1 MLKKTI
7 FQRKQVIASLVL
19 FFAASA
25 IFTFRD
31 YYTARKTV
39 LEQSQ
44 AHAERVAM
52 YLSSILVANEEENYF
67 TTYHLYEEHDNQIRD
82 ILESFG
88 VVNVKI
94 FDVTG
99 TILFSLEPDV
109 VGRIVHDNLG
119 LTSALSG
126 VSRSHVA
133 NLSYLFRIYGAHA
146 DFPMME
152 TYVPIR
158 NKPAGKIFGAYEIYQ
173 DYRPLGLYVRSET
186 VRSSVTHMLL
196 LVIFFLFIY
205 RFGRLA
211 SRLLEE
217 QHIAMIR
224 NLEGRVNDRTS
235 ELRLSES
242 RVKSLLERTEEM
254 YRKLKISD
262 EYKKNF
268 MSLIGHELRTPL
280 TVIEGY
286 LSLFAD
292 GTMKSGDE
300 HGKAALATSI
310 DEARN
315 LETTIENI
323 IELSQLDEGI
333 REVSLEKFDVR
344 SLLKDAVTNLED
356 EIEKVGTMV
365 SIDVDENIST
375 FTSDRMKVHQIIN
388 QLLSNAIKFSG
399 SNGNVLLSASDGT
412 EGIILAVGDEGIGI
426 PPEQLQN
433 IFDRFYQVDISSTR
447 SYEGSGLGLAIVK
460 EITDVLGGK
469 VWVESVEGSGSTF
482 FVEIPGLDK

>member
-1 MLKKTI
+1 MLKKNI
-7 FQRKQVIASLVL
+7 FQKKQVIASVVL

-25 IFTFRD
+25 LITFGD

-39 LEQSQ
+39 MEQAQ
-44 AHAERVAM
+44 THAERVASF
-52 YLSSILVANEEENYF
+52 LSSILVATDEENYF
-67 TTYHLYEEHDNQIRD
+67 TTYHLYEEHDHQIRD
-82 ILESFG
+82 ILRSFNI
-88 VVNVKI
+88 VNVKI
-94 FDVTG
+94 FDVSG
-99 TILFSLEPDV
+99 VILFSLESDV
-109 VGRIVHDNLG
+109 VGKMVMDNLS
-119 LTSALSG
+119 LESALGG

-133 NLSYLFRIYGAHA
+133 NLGYLFRIYGAQA

-152 TYVPIR
+152 TYVPIKS
-158 NKPAGKIFGAYEIYQ
+158 NPEGKILGAYEVYQ

-186 VRSSVTHMLL
+186 VRSSATHILL
-196 LVIFFLFIY
+196 LVIFSFFIY

-224 NLEGRVNDRTS
+224 NLEDRVNERTS

-242 RVKSLLERTEEM
+242 QVKSLLERTEEM

-286 LSLFAD
+286 LSLLAD
-292 GTMKSGDE
+292 GTMKSEDE
-300 HGKAALATSI
+300 HGKAALATSM
-310 DEARN
+310 DEAKN

-333 REVSLEKFDVR
+333 REVVTEEFDVQ
-344 SLLKDAVTNLED
+344 SLLEDAVMNLED
-356 EIEKVGTMV
+356 EVEKVGTMV
-365 SIDVDENIST
+365 SIDVEENIST

-412 EGIILAVGDEGIGI
+412 EGLILAVGDEGIGI

-482 FVEIPGLDK
+482 FVEIPGLE

>member
-1 MLKKTI
+1 MLKKNI
-7 FQRKQVIASLVL
+7 FQKKQVIASVVL

-25 IFTFRD
+25 IITFGD
-31 YYTARKTV
+31 YYTAQKTI

-82 ILESFG
+82 ILESFD

-119 LTSALSG
+119 LASALGG

-133 NLSYLFRIYGAHA
+133 NLGYLFRIYGAHA

-158 NKPAGKIFGAYEIYQ
+158 NKPGGKIFGAYEVYQ

-186 VRSSVTHMLL
+186 VRSSVSHILL
-196 LVIFFLFIY
+196 LVIFSFFIY

-224 NLEGRVNDRTS
+224 NLEDRVNERTS

-242 RVKSLLERTEEM
+242 QVKSLLERTEEM

-286 LSLFAD
+286 LSLLAD
-292 GTMKSGDE
+292 GTMKSEDE
-300 HGKAALATSI
+300 HGKAALATSM

-333 REVSLEKFDVR
+333 REVASEKFDVR
-344 SLLKDAVTNLED
+344 SLLKDAVTKLED
-356 EIEKVGTMV
+356 EVEKVGTMV
-365 SIDVDENIST
+365 AIDVDENIST

-412 EGIILAVGDEGIGI
+412 EGLILAVGDEGIGI

-469 VWVESVEGSGSTF
+469 VWVESEEGVGSTF
-482 FVEIPGLDK
+482 FVELPGLDQ

>member
-1 MLKKTI
+1 
-7 FQRKQVIASLVL
+7 
-19 FFAASA
+19 
-25 IFTFRD
+25 
-31 YYTARKTV
+31 
-39 LEQSQ
+39 
-44 AHAERVAM
+44 
-52 YLSSILVANEEENYF
+52 
-67 TTYHLYEEHDNQIRD
+67 
-82 ILESFG
+82 
-88 VVNVKI
+88 VK
-94 FDVTG
+94 
-99 TILFSLEPDV
+99 
-109 VGRIVHDNLG
+109 N
-119 LTSALSG
+119 
-126 VSRSHVA
+126 
-133 NLSYLFRIYGAHA
+133 
-146 DFPMME
+146 
-152 TYVPIR
+152 
-158 NKPAGKIFGAYEIYQ
+158 
-173 DYRPLGLYVRSET
+173 
-186 VRSSVTHMLL
+186 
-196 LVIFFLFIY
+196 
-205 RFGRLA
+205 
-211 SRLLEE
+211 
-217 QHIAMIR
+217 
-224 NLEGRVNDRTS
+224 
-235 ELRLSES
+235 
-242 RVKSLLERTEEM
+242 LLERTEEM

-300 HGKAALATSI
+300 HGKAALATSM

-315 LETTIENI
+315 LESTIENI

-333 REVSLEKFDVR
+333 REVALEEFDVR

-356 EIEKVGTMV
+356 EIEKTGTRIT
-365 SIDVDENIST
+365 IDIEENIST

-412 EGIILAVGDEGIGI
+412 EGLILAVGDEGIGI

-482 FVEIPGLDK
+482 FVELPGLEG